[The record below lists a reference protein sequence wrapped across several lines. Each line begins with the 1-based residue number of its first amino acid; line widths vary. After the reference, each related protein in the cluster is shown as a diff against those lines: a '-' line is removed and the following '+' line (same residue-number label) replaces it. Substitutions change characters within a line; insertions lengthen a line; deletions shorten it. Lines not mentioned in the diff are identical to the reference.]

1 MGSLSIQGRGE
12 EIPPILEELIV
23 KQILSIDC
31 CPPEK
36 GNVTEIGW
44 QDFCIIFFL
53 FPLSKAMII
62 GWL

>member
-23 KQILSIDC
+23 EQILSIDC
-31 CPPEK
+31 CPPDK

-44 QDFCIIFFL
+44 QDFCILFFPFSL
-53 FPLSKAMII
+53 
-62 GWL
+62 